1 MLSFIP
7 VLRGKRQA
15 RLLKRNMFIVV
26 RNIRFNVQYTTLL
39 ETRGEKVSQLE
50 KT

>member
-1 MLSFIP
+1 MQFEDLSLSGSYDP
-7 VLRGKRQA
+7 
-15 RLLKRNMFIVV
+15 
-26 RNIRFNVQYTTLL
+26 QYTTLL